1 MFSSTVNITV
11 IQWILLFSLAV
22 VSAAAVSLRA
32 PSTTGSEHHADL
44 GYDHQ
49 NPKASSSAT
58 VHKHAERILQ
68 SQWDKHRR
76 WSKIASE
83 RKKMLEIGRITK
95 LVLISTGAVA
105 QVASTQLPVEY
116 KAFANIFS
124 GVCIGAGTY
133 IKTKFLTDEKIK
145 NMAASFKT
153 SQAIKAEVYQ
163 FRARVGHY
171 GKEPDEKVV
180 DLLRQRCSS
189 ISSKTKDRKFLNT
202 LPDSDSHPAPGSLDT
217 IDEYIEKR
225 MDHIIQD
232 FYLKEARSMNKRA
245 SIVSTCETALLSM
258 GFLADSIPINMVPDA
273 FQNAVTSYSG
283 WGVAFTTVS
292 VAFANHLAREKF
304 SDIADEYCRAAE
316 QLEDIK
322 DNWPSKATKS
332 GAPGWEKTV
341 IECENIIQATFV
353 KAANTRTGGK
363 DLPQELKP
371 FKKDAH
377 KMVWNPD
384 VVCGTDNSGFYRAS
398 ARLEWLVDNSDLS
411 KQEARKKIMSEFPEN
426 F

>member
-1 MFSSTVNITV
+1 MFSSTANITV

-32 PSTTGSEHHADL
+32 PSTTGSDHHADL

-58 VHKHAERILQ
+58 VDKLAERILK

-76 WSKIASE
+76 WSKVASE
-83 RKKMLEIGRITK
+83 RKKMLEIGRISK
-95 LVLISTGAVA
+95 LVLISSGAVA

-116 KAFANIFS
+116 KAFANLFS
-124 GVCIGAGTY
+124 GACLGAGTY
-133 IKTKFLTDEKIK
+133 IKTNFLTVEKIK
-145 NMAASFKT
+145 KNAACFKT

-171 GKEPDEKVV
+171 GKEPEKAV

-189 ISSKTKDRKFLNT
+189 ISSKTKDHKFLNT
-202 LPDSDSHPAPGSLDT
+202 LPDSHPAPARLDT
-217 IDEYIEKR
+217 MDEYIEKR

-232 FYLKEARSMNKRA
+232 FYRKQARSMNKKA
-245 SIVSTCETALLSM
+245 SIISNCENALLSM
-258 GFLADSIPINMVPDA
+258 AFLASSIPINMIPDA
-273 FQNAVTSYSG
+273 FQNAFASFSG
-283 WGVAFTTVS
+283 WGVAFTAVS
-292 VAFANHLAREKF
+292 TAFANHLAKEKF
-304 SDIADEYCRAAE
+304 SDRADDYSRAAE
-316 QLEDIK
+316 QLEAIK
-322 DNWPSKATKS
+322 DNWPLKATKA
-332 GAPGWEKTV
+332 GAPGWENTV
-341 IECENIIQATFV
+341 IECENIIHATFV
-353 KAANTRTGGK
+353 KEANTRTGSK

-371 FKKDAH
+371 LKKDVH
-377 KMVWNPD
+377 KMVWNPA

-398 ARLEWLVDNSDLS
+398 ARVEWLVDNSDLS
-411 KQEARKKIMSEFPEN
+411 KQEAQKKIMSEFPEN